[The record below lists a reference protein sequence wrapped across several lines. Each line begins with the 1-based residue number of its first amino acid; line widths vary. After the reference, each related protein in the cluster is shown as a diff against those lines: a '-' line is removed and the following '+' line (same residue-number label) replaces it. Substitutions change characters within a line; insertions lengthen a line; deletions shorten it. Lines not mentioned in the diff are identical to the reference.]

1 MLARVTAPQLS
12 QFYEKLH
19 RSHGVT
25 VLTGAAV
32 TGFHADPAGL
42 KVAAVALADGRV
54 IAADQVSW
62 VSV

>member
-1 MLARVTAPQLS
+1 LS